1 VAVFCV
7 WRGWYLL
14 AGALTFFYV
23 VVTVM
28 IVIWIPIPH
37 YQKLVQR
44 DQQWAHERLEAMQHV
59 LDERDALGF

>member
-1 VAVFCV
+1 
-7 WRGWYLL
+7 LL